1 MSQENVEIVR
11 SAFEAFQRDDV
22 EGIMPFLDEQ
32 IEWRNPED
40 SPIAGVWHGHDGVRD
55 WFKQASEAFG
65 DMTFTPDEFRE
76 VSEDRILVLLRFAL
90 TGTESGIRMEVPFA
104 HLIDMKAGRVT
115 ALRMYSD
122 QAKALEAAG
131 LSE

>member
-1 MSQENVEIVR
+1 MSEENLKIVR
-11 SAFEAFQRDDV
+11 AAFEAFQRDGV

-40 SPIAGVWHGHDGVRD
+40 SPIAGVWRGHDGVRD

-65 DMTFTPDEFRE
+65 DMTFTPEEFRE
-76 VSEDRILVLLRFAL
+76 VSEDRILVLLRFGL
-90 TGTESGIRMEVPFA
+90 TGTESGIQMEVPFA
-104 HLIDMKAGRVT
+104 HVIDMKAGRAT

-122 QAKALEAAG
+122 QLKALEAAG
-131 LSE
+131 LAE